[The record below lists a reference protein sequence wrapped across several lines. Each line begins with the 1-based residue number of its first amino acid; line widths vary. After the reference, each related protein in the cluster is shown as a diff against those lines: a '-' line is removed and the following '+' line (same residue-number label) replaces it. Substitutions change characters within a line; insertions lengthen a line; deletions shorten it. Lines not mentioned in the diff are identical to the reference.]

1 MEGEATA
8 LYLARLIK
16 TAGIRVT
23 RIARAF
29 LWAAT
34 LSMLMKQPWLVPLP
48 IGRKCEGIMEYLWIA
63 AGVFVLF
70 LVHKLILRYAPFS
83 VNVVVWLIV
92 LYGVN
97 HFGYLFGFQHVPITV
112 GTGLIIGLFG
122 LPGSYWLPCIT
133 RFFNLREEGIS

>member
-1 MEGEATA
+1 
-8 LYLARLIK
+8 
-16 TAGIRVT
+16 
-23 RIARAF
+23 
-29 LWAAT
+29 
-34 LSMLMKQPWLVPLP
+34 
-48 IGRKCEGIMEYLWIA
+48 MEYLWIA
-63 AGVFVLF
+63 AGVFGLF
-70 LVHKLILRYAPFS
+70 LVHKLILAPMRHLV
-83 VNVVVWLIV
+83 VNVVVGLIV